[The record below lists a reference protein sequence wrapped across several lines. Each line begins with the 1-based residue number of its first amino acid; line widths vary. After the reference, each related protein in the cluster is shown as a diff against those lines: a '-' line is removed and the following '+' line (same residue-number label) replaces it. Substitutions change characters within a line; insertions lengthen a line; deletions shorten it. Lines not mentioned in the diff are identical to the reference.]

1 MQILIMQLHT
11 QWGRKLRLGEVNRS
25 TSSAKGREQI
35 LTTPNLT
42 PSTPWQWLE
51 TLFMAKGNPGRMQH
65 PPGSSVSHF
74 WQCCHYSCRIVWDNG
89 SNTAFSQSTGHRRRT
104 RMLSP
109 SPQNICRLV
118 GQNAKHFWYSC
129 DDKELDHWSI
139 ARMKITVFLLN
150 LWQGD
155 WGIRSPWCGHTLLK
169 RGNHHPSLLTQKHF
183 PRPRGRS

>member
-139 ARMKITVFLLN
+139 ARMKNPKSVARRL
-150 LWQGD
+150 GD
-155 WGIRSPWCGHTLLK
+155 EIPLMWA
-169 RGNHHPSLLTQKHF
+169 HPSQKRE
-183 PRPRGRS
+183 PSPQPANPEALSQTSG